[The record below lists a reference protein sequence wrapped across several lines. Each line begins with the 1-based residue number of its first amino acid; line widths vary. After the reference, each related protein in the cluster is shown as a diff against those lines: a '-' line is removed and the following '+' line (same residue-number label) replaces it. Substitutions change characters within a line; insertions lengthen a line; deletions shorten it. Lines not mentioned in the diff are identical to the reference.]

1 MNYDLKDRIAV
12 VTGSGKGIGRGIVSA
27 LAEQHVRVVVNY
39 NYNPQTAEE
48 TMDLLRARGAEA
60 ICVKADVSTPEGA
73 KYLISRAV
81 ETFGGLDIL
90 VNNAALQSNYTF
102 DQYDEAGFD
111 LIMRTNLGGYFNCVQ
126 AALPYLKSSK
136 HGRIINI
143 GSVHSEM
150 PARFDPV
157 YAMSKGAIRAFT
169 REAALAVGQYGITAN
184 LVMPAEVEI
193 EFKTDVQN
201 LIHPIK
207 DRVFRKIPP
216 VRHFHHHVFC
226 IERKGRPSDIAG
238 MVCYLASD
246 AASHISGACIA
257 VDGGFLIT

>member
-102 DQYDEAGFD
+102 DQ
-111 LIMRTNLGGYFNCVQ
+111 
-126 AALPYLKSSK
+126 
-136 HGRIINI
+136 
-143 GSVHSEM
+143 
-150 PARFDPV
+150 
-157 YAMSKGAIRAFT
+157 
-169 REAALAVGQYGITAN
+169 
-184 LVMPAEVEI
+184 
-193 EFKTDVQN
+193 
-201 LIHPIK
+201 
-207 DRVFRKIPP
+207 
-216 VRHFHHHVFC
+216 
-226 IERKGRPSDIAG
+226 
-238 MVCYLASD
+238 
-246 AASHISGACIA
+246 
-257 VDGGFLIT
+257 